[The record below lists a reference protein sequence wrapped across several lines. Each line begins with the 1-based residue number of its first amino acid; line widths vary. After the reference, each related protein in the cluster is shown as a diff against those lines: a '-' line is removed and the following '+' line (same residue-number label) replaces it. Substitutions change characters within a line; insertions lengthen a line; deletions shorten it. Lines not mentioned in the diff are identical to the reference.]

1 MKPRRSSRL
10 TILLLLMCAGL
21 PMWSAERPNILWII
35 SEDMSAHFGCY
46 GETAIR
52 TPNVDRLA
60 SEGVRFSRAYV
71 TAPICSTS
79 RSAIITGMYQTSIA
93 AQHHRS
99 GRGAVKITLPVG
111 VTPVPA
117 LFKQAGYWTCNA
129 DWPIQPADKGIAKT
143 DYNFEWD
150 QSIFDGNDWA
160 ARKSGQPFF
169 AQIQL
174 RGGKVRDGA
183 KAADLFR
190 KELGGLTPSE
200 DLLLP
205 PYYPR
210 TPAMLADWGLTLDAC
225 RLVDL
230 QVGQIR
236 ARLEREGQ
244 LANTVIMFITDHGV
258 SHARGKQFL
267 YDEGTHIPCIMRG
280 PGLSAGTVRQ
290 DLIEHIDLAATSL
303 ALAGIAKPATMQAR
317 DVLATDYHPREAVFS
332 ARDRADE
339 TVDHLRS
346 VRTERWLYIR
356 NYLPNRP
363 HLQPNN
369 YKDHKRCYVALREA
383 EKAGQLDELQKRL
396 LLSPTRAPEEL
407 YDLSKDHFQ
416 IDNVAADPV
425 HAAVLADL
433 RARLARWEQDTNDRG
448 REPESAAQYDSDM
461 AEYLR
466 ERPNPETTR
475 NIELMKQWA
484 KEGK

>member
-1 MKPRRSSRL
+1 MRL
-10 TILLLLMCAGL
+10 MRLMFVLLGAFCLPLLA
-21 PMWSAERPNILWII
+21 AERPNILWII
-35 SEDMSAHFGCY
+35 SEDMSPHFGCY
-46 GETAIR
+46 GETAIT
-52 TPNVDRLA
+52 TPQVDRLA
-60 SEGVRFSRAYV
+60 KEGVRFSRAYV

-79 RSAIITGMYQTSIA
+79 RSAIITGMYQTAIG

-99 GRGAVKITLPVG
+99 GRGEVKISLPAG

-117 LFKQAGYWTCNA
+117 LFRQAGYWTCNGDFPEKA
-129 DWPIQPADKGIAKT
+129 KAKGIAKT

-150 QSIFDGNDWA
+150 ASIYDGNDWA
-160 ARKSGQPFF
+160 TRKPGQPFF

-174 RGGKVRDGA
+174 WGGKVRDGA
-183 KAADLFR
+183 KAADIFQ
-190 KELGGLTPSE
+190 KELGLLTAPE
-200 DLLLP
+200 KFLLP

-210 TPAMLADWGLTLDAC
+210 TPAILTDWGLTLDAC

-236 ARLEREGQ
+236 ARLEKEG
-244 LANTVIMFITDHGV
+244 LWDNTVVMFITDHGV

-280 PGLSAGTVRQ
+280 PGLPVGMVRQ

-303 ALAGIAKPATMQAR
+303 ALAGIAKPTSMQAR
-317 DVLATDYHPREAVFS
+317 DVLAPNYQPREAVFG

-339 TVDHLRS
+339 TVDHMRS

-363 HLQPNN
+363 ALQPNN
-369 YKDHKRCYVALREA
+369 YKDHKPCLIALRA
-383 EKAGQLDELQKRL
+383 AQAAGQLDDLQQRL
-396 LLSPTRAPEEL
+396 LFAPTRPTEEL

-416 IDNVAADPV
+416 VDNIAGDP
-425 HAAVLADL
+425 AQAGILADL
-433 RARLARWEQDTNDRG
+433 RSRLATWELETNDHG
-448 REPESAAQYDSDM
+448 RVPESEAQYDSDM
-461 AEYLR
+461 ASYLK
-466 ERPNPETTR
+466 ERKDPETVR

-484 KEGK
+484 KDGK

>member
-1 MKPRRSSRL
+1 MRL
-10 TILLLLMCAGL
+10 MFVLLGVLCL
-21 PMWSAERPNILWII
+21 PLIAAERPNILWII

-46 GETAIR
+46 GETAIT
-52 TPNVDRLA
+52 TPQVDRLA
-60 SEGVRFSRAYV
+60 AEGVRFSRAYV

-79 RSAIITGMYQTSIA
+79 RSAIITGMYQTAIG

-99 GRGAVKITLPVG
+99 GRGEVKITLPSG

-117 LFKQAGYWTCNA
+117 LFRQAGYWTCNA
-129 DWPIQPADKGIAKT
+129 DWPVKSADKGIAKT

-150 QSIFDGNDWA
+150 KSIYDGNDWA
-160 ARKSGQPFF
+160 ARKPGQPFF

-174 RGGKVRDGA
+174 HGGKVRDGA
-183 KAADLFR
+183 KAAEVFR
-190 KELGGLTPSE
+190 KQLGDLTPSE
-200 DLLLP
+200 NLRLP

-210 TPAMLADWGLTLDAC
+210 TPAMLEDWALTLDAC

-236 ARLEREGQ
+236 ARLEQEGL

-280 PGLSAGTVRQ
+280 PGITAGTVRQ
-290 DLIEHIDLAATSL
+290 DLIEHIDLAATAL

-317 DVLATDYHPREAVFS
+317 DVLATDYKPRDVVFS

-339 TVDHLRS
+339 TVDHIRS
-346 VRTERWLYIR
+346 VRSERWLYIR

-369 YKDHKRCYVALREA
+369 YKDHKRCYVALRAAEA
-383 EKAGQLDELQKRL
+383 AGQLDELQKSL
-396 LLSPTRAPEEL
+396 LLSPTRAAEEL
-407 YDLSKDHFQ
+407 YDLAKDRFQ
-416 IDNVAADPV
+416 IDNVAGDPA
-425 HAAVLADL
+425 HAAVLSEL
-433 RARLARWEQDTNDRG
+433 RARLATWEQESPDRG
-448 REPESAAQYDSDM
+448 REPESEAQYDSDM
-461 AEYLR
+461 ATYLK
-466 ERPNPETTR
+466 ERKDPETVRT
-475 NIELMKQWA
+475 IELMKQWA

>member
-1 MKPRRSSRL
+1 MRL
-10 TILLLLMCAGL
+10 MRLMFVLLGVLCLPLMA
-21 PMWSAERPNILWII
+21 AERPNILWII

-46 GETAIR
+46 GETAIK
-52 TPNVDRLA
+52 TPQVDQLA
-60 SEGVRFSRAYV
+60 AEGVRFSRAYV

-79 RSAIITGMYQTSIA
+79 RSAIITGMYQTAIG

-99 GRGAVKITLPVG
+99 GRGEVKITLPSG

-129 DWPIQPADKGIAKT
+129 DWPVKPADKGIAKT

-150 QSIFDGNDWA
+150 MSMYDGNDWA
-160 ARKSGQPFF
+160 ARKNGQPFF

-174 RGGKVRDGA
+174 HGGKVRDGT
-183 KAADLFR
+183 KAPEILR
-190 KELGGLTPSE
+190 KQLGDLTPSE
-200 DLLLP
+200 NLLLP

-210 TPAMLADWGLTLDAC
+210 TPAMLEDWALTLDAC

-236 ARLEREGQ
+236 ARLEQEGL

-280 PGLSAGTVRQ
+280 PGITAGTVRQ

-303 ALAGIAKPATMQAR
+303 ALAGIAKPVAMQAR
-317 DVLATDYHPREAVFS
+317 DVLAKDYKPRDIVFS

-339 TVDHLRS
+339 TVDHIRS
-346 VRTERWLYIR
+346 VRSERWLYIR

-369 YKDHKRCYVALREA
+369 YKDHKRCYVALRAAEA
-383 EKAGQLDELQKRL
+383 AGQLDELQKRL
-396 LLSPTRAPEEL
+396 LLSPTRAAEEL
-407 YDLSKDHFQ
+407 YDLSTDRFQ
-416 IDNVAADPV
+416 IDNVVSDPA
-425 HAAVLADL
+425 HAVVLAEL
-433 RARLARWEQDTNDRG
+433 RARLATWEQQSNDRG
-448 REPESAAQYDSDM
+448 RTPESDAQYDSDM
-461 AEYLR
+461 ETYLK
-466 ERPNPETTR
+466 ERKDPETVR

>member
-1 MKPRRSSRL
+1 MRL
-10 TILLLLMCAGL
+10 MRLMFVLLGVLCLPLMA
-21 PMWSAERPNILWII
+21 AERPNILWII

-46 GETAIR
+46 GETAIT
-52 TPNVDRLA
+52 TPQVDLLA
-60 SEGVRFSRAYV
+60 AEGVRFSRAYV

-79 RSAIITGMYQTSIA
+79 RSAIITGMYQTAIG

-99 GRGAVKITLPVG
+99 GRGEVKITMPSG

-117 LFKQAGYWTCNA
+117 LFKQAGYWTCNG
-129 DWPIQPADKGIAKT
+129 DFPAKPNAKGIAKT

-150 QSIFDGNDWA
+150 AAIYDGNDWA
-160 ARKSGQPFF
+160 ARKPGQPFF

-174 RGGKVRDGA
+174 HGGKVRDGA
-183 KAADLFR
+183 KAADIFQ
-190 KELGGLTPSE
+190 KELGGLTASE
-200 DLLLP
+200 NLLLP

-210 TPAMLADWGLTLDAC
+210 TPAMLSDWGLTLDAC
-225 RLVDL
+225 RLVD
-230 QVGQIR
+230 QQIGQIR
-236 ARLEREGQ
+236 ARLEKEGL

-280 PGLSAGTVRQ
+280 PGITAGTVRQ

-317 DVLATDYHPREAVFS
+317 DVLAADYKPRDVVFS

-339 TVDHLRS
+339 TVDHIRS
-346 VRTERWLYIR
+346 VRSERWLYIR

-369 YKDHKRCYVALREA
+369 YKDHKRCYVALRAAEA
-383 EKAGQLDELQKRL
+383 AGQLDDLQKRL
-396 LLSPTRAPEEL
+396 LLSPTRATEEL
-407 YDLSKDHFQ
+407 YDLSKDRFQ
-416 IDNVAADPV
+416 IDNVAGDPA
-425 HAAVLADL
+425 HAAVLAEL
-433 RARLARWEQDTNDRG
+433 RARLAAWEQEFNDRG
-448 REPESAAQYDSDM
+448 RTPESEAQYDSDM
-461 AEYLR
+461 ATYLK
-466 ERPNPETTR
+466 ERKDPETVR